1 MTIGLG
7 EVHDC
12 IANPLKLRIIML
24 LARNGPMS
32 AKRIQTETGAPQ
44 TSLYRALN
52 GMQGDGI
59 IEVASETRVRAVT
72 ERAYDLSIDF
82 RHFDVDAVR
91 NNDVHGYCSMFSSF
105 SLGLIR
111 DFQEYAEDE
120 NADLSRDSTG
130 FASVGLYLTDEEAK
144 MLSWRMVELI
154 EPFHNNN
161 YGYTMYKHQ
170 LDYWTPTHTDARW
183 PILTSSVTSSA
194 SSNNNWNYGSDLF
207 MFNASYLRLKDLQVG
222 YTFPKKWMDKI
233 GVEKLRLYFDAQNL
247 FTISG
252 VSFIDPEASEF
263 GNSMNSGGANSGRS
277 YPNLRYFGMG
287 VDITF

>member
-24 LARNGPMS
+24 LARNGPMT

-52 GMQGDGI
+52 GMQEEGI
-59 IEVASETRVRAVT
+59 IEVASETKVRAVT

-91 NNDVHGYCSMFSSF
+91 NNDVREYCSMFSSF

-130 FASVGLYLTDEEAK
+130 FASVGLYLTDEEAR

-154 EPFHNNN
+154 EPFLSRRSQEQRLH
-161 YGYTMYKHQ
+161 TMA
-170 LDYWTPTHTDARW
+170 LVLTPPQRREAVSETG
-183 PILTSSVTSSA
+183 A
-194 SSNNNWNYGSDLF
+194 S
-207 MFNASYLRLKDLQVG
+207 
-222 YTFPKKWMDKI
+222 T
-233 GVEKLRLYFDAQNL
+233 
-247 FTISG
+247 
-252 VSFIDPEASEF
+252 
-263 GNSMNSGGANSGRS
+263 
-277 YPNLRYFGMG
+277 MG
-287 VDITF
+287 VRITGGTE

>member
-24 LARNGPMS
+24 LARNGPMT

-52 GMQGDGI
+52 GMQEEGI
-59 IEVASETRVRAVT
+59 IEVASETKVRAVT

-91 NNDVHGYCSMFSSF
+91 NNDVRGYCSMFSSF

-130 FASVGLYLTDEEAK
+130 FASVGLYLTDEEAR

-154 EPFHNNN
+154 EPFLSRRSQEQRLH
-161 YGYTMYKHQ
+161 TMA
-170 LDYWTPTHTDARW
+170 LVLTPPQRREAVSETG
-183 PILTSSVTSSA
+183 A
-194 SSNNNWNYGSDLF
+194 S
-207 MFNASYLRLKDLQVG
+207 
-222 YTFPKKWMDKI
+222 T
-233 GVEKLRLYFDAQNL
+233 
-247 FTISG
+247 
-252 VSFIDPEASEF
+252 
-263 GNSMNSGGANSGRS
+263 
-277 YPNLRYFGMG
+277 MG
-287 VDITF
+287 VRITGGTE

>member
-52 GMQGDGI
+52 GMQEEGI
-59 IEVASETRVRAVT
+59 IEVASETKDRAVT

-130 FASVGLYLTDEEAK
+130 FASVGLYLTDEEAR

-154 EPFHNNN
+154 EPFLSRRSQEQRLH
-161 YGYTMYKHQ
+161 TMA
-170 LDYWTPTHTDARW
+170 LVLTPPQRREAVSETG
-183 PILTSSVTSSA
+183 A
-194 SSNNNWNYGSDLF
+194 S
-207 MFNASYLRLKDLQVG
+207 
-222 YTFPKKWMDKI
+222 T
-233 GVEKLRLYFDAQNL
+233 
-247 FTISG
+247 
-252 VSFIDPEASEF
+252 
-263 GNSMNSGGANSGRS
+263 
-277 YPNLRYFGMG
+277 MG
-287 VDITF
+287 VRITGGTE